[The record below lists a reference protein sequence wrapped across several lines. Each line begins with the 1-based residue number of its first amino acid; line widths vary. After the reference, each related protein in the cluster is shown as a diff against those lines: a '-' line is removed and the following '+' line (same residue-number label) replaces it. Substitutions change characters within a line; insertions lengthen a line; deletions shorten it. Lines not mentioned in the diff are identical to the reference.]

1 MINDAL
7 SLSGISFAISK
18 KSTRSHKG
26 NNKQSDV
33 QLVIVNQE
41 PFIKTSKLV
50 VLVELGD
57 KNLQFIIEL
66 LDELN
71 YEGETRSF
79 EDLRSA
85 VGFLESIRTA

>member
-1 MINDAL
+1 M
-7 SLSGISFAISK
+7 SK
-18 KSTRSHKG
+18 RSRKG
-26 NNKQSDV
+26 NKKQSNA
-33 QLVIVNQE
+33 QLVTVNQE

-79 EDLRSA
+79 EDLGST
-85 VGFLESIRTA
+85 VSFLESIRTA